1 MGSIALPRPPA
12 DEVFLWD
19 LFSPRRY
26 ARVDGLA
33 DRHVHDLVFGIAGRH
48 LFEITWIDGEHTQ
61 FGLWD
66 VATDPVHPRLEWR
79 RPTSLTRVPITGDRT
94 IVAVEEPG
102 QRFVV
107 RDLATGKDRGRIGP
121 VNHDYDFVVPSPD
134 GRLLAVG
141 RGSPYMITLWDV
153 AAGKE
158 KARFDNPDARLWS
171 IAFSPDSRYLAL
183 DRAHGEI
190 EVRDLVT
197 NAVRTVTPPVPEPH
211 PSTVFAFSPD
221 SRYFATNVRPTFGDT
236 QPTTIWLLDP
246 WRLVATY
253 PGELKLTELLEFS
266 SDGPSL
272 IQVIGESLIRW
283 NFLPRAEPEQP
294 TGHADEAWSLAFSPD
309 GSILASGSDDTD
321 KPETI
326 KLWDVATGRMV
337 RGWYAGAGTVA
348 ALTFDPRGQFLAS
361 AHLNKPGEVRLWD
374 PATGQLLAAL
384 SGHID
389 FVRAVAF
396 NPDGTILASAG
407 SDRTIRLWNVAARKC
422 IRVLNGHT
430 NNVRQVAFSP
440 DGAMLVSGS
449 NDFTV
454 RLWNVAT
461 GALTHTLKAIDDVAA
476 VAFAPDGKS
485 LAAADENGMLSV
497 WDARTGER
505 THSMAFEKDFLL
517 SLAYS
522 PDGRSIAVA
531 GKTRTIRLWDPV
543 TGQELLTLEG
553 HKGQVNG
560 LAFSPDGS
568 VLASCSHDGAVR
580 LWRANPIGPLPAR

>member
-1 MGSIALPRPPA
+1 
-12 DEVFLWD
+12 
-19 LFSPRRY
+19 
-26 ARVDGLA
+26 
-33 DRHVHDLVFGIAGRH
+33 
-48 LFEITWIDGEHTQ
+48 
-61 FGLWD
+61 
-66 VATDPVHPRLEWR
+66 
-79 RPTSLTRVPITGDRT
+79 
-94 IVAVEEPG
+94 
-102 QRFVV
+102 
-107 RDLATGKDRGRIGP
+107 
-121 VNHDYDFVVPSPD
+121 
-134 GRLLAVG
+134 
-141 RGSPYMITLWDV
+141 MISLWDV
-153 AAGKE
+153 AAGRE
-158 KARFDNPDARLWS
+158 KARFDNPHARLWS

-197 NAVRTVTPPVPEPH
+197 NAVRTVTPPVSEGH
-211 PSTVFAFSPD
+211 PSTLFAFSPD
-221 SRYFATNVRPTFGDT
+221 SRYFATNVRPGFGKT
-236 QPTTIWLLDP
+236 QPTSIWLIDP

-253 PGELKLTELLEFS
+253 PGERKSTELLAFT

-272 IQVIGESLIRW
+272 IQIIGESLVRW

-321 KPETI
+321 EPETI
-326 KLWDVATGRMV
+326 KLCDVATGRPV
-337 RGWYAGAGTVA
+337 RDWYAGVGTVA
-348 ALTFDPRGQFLAS
+348 ALAFDPRGQFLAS

-374 PATGQLLAAL
+374 PATGRLLAAL

-407 SDRTIRLWNVAARKC
+407 SDRTIRIWNVAARKC